1 MLKLKSNTFRIR
13 HNEELK
19 RFIIND
25 SNVLNIY
32 SDNTDLSI
40 NNSGVKNITI
50 KIDSDVPNNI
60 DLLDDNFYSL
70 IIITDIFELTN
81 DVYGL
86 LKQLKQKLTKDGKV
100 IITSINP
107 KWNFFLLI
115 FEILKLKNKTVPRS
129 YIHSKKASNM
139 AESIG
144 LELINSFS
152 RQIFPFK
159 LFGVGNL
166 INKILE
172 IICFKFNLGINT
184 YFIFKAKDTEY
195 KIQTKSIIIPAKNEE
210 KNLEPLI
217 KRIPNFES
225 EFEIIIICA
234 KSEDNTVKKAYEI
247 KTKYSELDIQVMI
260 QETKGKGGAVFEALK
275 ITKGELIAI
284 LDSDISVDPET
295 LKDFFEILEYGHG
308 DFVNGTRFIYKKQ
321 YGAMRNLNS
330 LGNIFF
336 QAIIS
341 LVINTKLSDSLCGTK
356 VFKNSQIKKIL
367 DWQDLLKIKDP
378 FGDFDFIFSAAF
390 SGNKIVEYPIHYR
403 ARVYGSTQISRFKDG
418 FRLLLYFINSFIVF
432 NSSKNIR

>member
-19 RFIIND
+19 RFIIDD

-32 SDNTDLSI
+32 SNNSDLSI
-40 NNSGVKNITI
+40 NNTGIENFII
-50 KIDSDVPNNI
+50 KINSDASDNI
-60 DLLDDNFYSL
+60 DQLNDNFYSL
-70 IIITDIFELTN
+70 IIITDIFELTD
-81 DVYGL
+81 DVYRL
-86 LKQLKQKLTKDGKV
+86 LKRLKQKLTKDGKV

-107 KWNFFLLI
+107 KWNLFLLI
-115 FEILKLKNKTVPRS
+115 FEFLKLKNKTVPRS
-129 YIHSKKASNM
+129 YIHSKKASNI
-139 AESIG
+139 AEGVG

-152 RQIFPFK
+152 RQVFPFE
-159 LFGVGNL
+159 LFGLGNL
-166 INKILE
+166 INKFLE
-172 IICFKFNLGINT
+172 IICFKFNFGINT

-195 KIQTKSIIIPAKNEE
+195 KMLSKSIIIPAKNEE
-210 KNLEPLI
+210 KNLDPLLS
-217 KRIPNFES
+217 RIPNFES
-225 EFEIIIICA
+225 KYEIIIICA
-234 KSEDNTVKKAYEI
+234 ESQDNTVKKAYEI
-247 KTKYSELDIQVMI
+247 QNRLSELDIKVMI
-260 QETKGKGGAVFEALK
+260 QESKGKGGAVFEALK
-275 ITKGELIAI
+275 ITNGELIAI

-295 LKDFFEILEYGHG
+295 LTDFFQILEYGNG

-341 LVINTKLSDSLCGTK
+341 LVINAKLSDSLCGTK
-356 VFKNSQIKKIL
+356 VFKKSQVKKIL
-367 DWQDLLKIKDP
+367 EWQKLLKIKDP

-418 FRLLLYFINSFIVF
+418 FRLLFYFINSFIVF
-432 NSSKNIR
+432 NSSKNIK